1 MKSFSKTL
9 WRLAP
14 VMLLIAGCGPF
25 KLSNRFS
32 AVETVLKNYSVS
44 GKQQIIAD
52 TFNGSID
59 ILTGPSDKVDVKV
72 TKRTGG
78 PSQAEA
84 DDDLDNIEVAFE
96 QVDNKVTVHVRS
108 INPKPFIE
116 RGAAVE
122 IQVPE
127 GSTLEL
133 HSTNGKIN
141 ATGILGDITA
151 RSSNGGIQTQSTQG
165 NLDLQTTNGSVKV
178 EGGVGKVIAK
188 SSNGSIDIATDK
200 AVVDVQSSNGRI
212 AYRGKLIAGDHKL
225 NTNNSSVT
233 VRLPDDA
240 GFKLE
245 ARTSNGRISNEFSG
259 EGDSSTTGK
268 KKKQSKSQ
276 LSGVFG
282 KQPSSAVL
290 DIHTSNGNIE
300 IKRQ

>member
-1 MKSFSKTL
+1 MKSVSKTL

-14 VMLLIAGCGPF
+14 VLLLIAGCGPF

-32 AVETVLKNYSVS
+32 AVETVLKNFSVN

-59 ILTGPSDKVDVKV
+59 VLTGPSDKVDIKV

-84 DDDLDNIEVAFE
+84 DEDLDNIEVDIE
-96 QVDNKVTVHVRS
+96 QVGNKVTVHVRS
-108 INPKPFIE
+108 VNQKPFIE
-116 RGAAVE
+116 RGAALE

-127 GSTLEL
+127 GSALEL
-133 HSTNGKIN
+133 HTTNGKIN
-141 ATGILGDITA
+141 ATGLLGDIVA

-165 NLDLQTTNGSVKV
+165 NLDLQTSNGGLKV

-200 AVVDVQSSNGRI
+200 ALLDVRSSNGRV
-212 AYRGKLIAGDHKL
+212 AFRGKLIAGEHKL
-225 NTNNSSVT
+225 NTSNSSVT
-233 VRLPDDA
+233 VKLPDDA

-245 ARTSNGRISNEFSG
+245 ARTSNGRISNAFTG
-259 EGDSSTTGK
+259 EGESGTPSRK
-268 KKKQSKSQ
+268 KKPAKSQ

-282 KQPSSAVL
+282 KQPANATL
-290 DIHTSNGNIE
+290 DIQTSNGNIE
-300 IKRQ
+300 IKHQ